1 MGIYGCISEKQNK
14 FAFLS
19 ICTYIRIVVADIL
32 GKSAICLRKFSAI
45 MYHRIFD
52 IENRLDEA
60 MFLFGGR
67 QTGKSTLLK
76 ERFPKAVYIDLLKS
90 DVRNRFKQHPE
101 EFRES
106 LLRYPPETLVIVDE
120 IQKVPDLLDEVHW
133 LMVEKGLWFIL
144 SGSSARKIKKSGA
157 NNLGG
162 RAIPETLF
170 PLVSAEIP
178 DFDLERAVQNGMIPR
193 HYMVANARNRMRAY
207 IDLYLK
213 EEIIEEA
220 LVQNVDEFVRFME
233 VAAIMD
239 GEILNYEN
247 VASDCEV
254 SANTVKAY
262 YKILVDTL
270 LGFEVPAYRKVIK
283 RKLYKSPRFYYF
295 DVGIANHLTKRYH
308 LAPKTPEYG
317 HAFEHL
323 IMQEIVA
330 YLGYTNSDEEL
341 TYWHTYENLEV
352 DAVIGD
358 ARVAIEI
365 KSKEHIDLDDK
376 KGVTEFA
383 KEHPDTKQ
391 IIVSRDRISR
401 RSGDVDLYYVI
412 DFFKA
417 LWAGEII

>member
-1 MGIYGCISEKQNK
+1 MQHRCGFFKNIRNHVAEIIS
-14 FAFLS
+14 
-19 ICTYIRIVVADIL
+19 
-32 GKSAICLRKFSAI
+32 I

-67 QTGKSTLLK
+67 QVGKSTLLK
-76 ERFPKAVYIDLLKS
+76 ERFPKAVYIDLLNS
-90 DVRNRFKQHPE
+90 ELRNRYRQHPE

-106 LLRYPPETLVIVDE
+106 LLRHAPETLVVVDE

-133 LMVEKGLWFIL
+133 LMVNRGLFFVL
-144 SGSSARKIKKSGA
+144 SGSSARKLKKSGA

-162 RAIPETLF
+162 RAIPEMLF

-178 DFDLERAVQNGMIPR
+178 DFDLDRAIQNGMIPR
-193 HYMVANARNRMRAY
+193 HYMVANARNRLKSY
-207 IDLYLK
+207 IELYLK

-220 LVQNVDEFVRFME
+220 AVQKVDDFIRFLE
-233 VAAIMD
+233 VAAISN
-239 GEILNYEN
+239 GEMLNYEN
-247 VASDCEV
+247 VAADCGV

-262 YKILVDTL
+262 YQILCDTL

-283 RKLYKSPRFYYF
+283 RKLSKSSRFYFF
-295 DVGIANHLTKRYH
+295 DVGIANYLTGRHH

-323 IMQEIVA
+323 VMQEIVA
-330 YLGYTNSDEEL
+330 YLGYKGIEEKL
-341 TYWHTYENLEV
+341 TYWHTYDDIEV

-365 KSKEHIDLDDK
+365 KSADSIQTNHK
-376 KGVTEFA
+376 KGLVEFA
-383 KEHPDTKQ
+383 KEHPNVKQ
-391 IIVSRDRISR
+391 ILVSRDRISR
-401 RSGDVDLYYVI
+401 RSGDIDLYYVT

-417 LWAGEII
+417 LWNDEIV

>member
-1 MGIYGCISEKQNK
+1 M
-14 FAFLS
+14 
-19 ICTYIRIVVADIL
+19 
-32 GKSAICLRKFSAI
+32 LRKFQFI

-67 QTGKSTLLK
+67 QVGKSTLLK
-76 ERFPKAVYIDLLKS
+76 ERFPKAIYIDLLKS
-90 DVRNRFKQHPE
+90 DIRTRFKQHPE

-106 LLRYPPETLVIVDE
+106 LLRYPPETLVIIDE
-120 IQKVPDLLDEVHW
+120 IQKIPDLLDEVHW

-144 SGSSARKIKKSGA
+144 SGSSARKINRSGA

-178 DFDLERAVQNGMIPR
+178 DYDLDRAVQNGMIPR
-193 HYMVANARNRMRAY
+193 HYMVANAQNRMRAY
-207 IDLYLK
+207 VDLYLK
-213 EEIIEEA
+213 EEIIEES
-220 LVQNVDEFVRFME
+220 LVQNVDEFIRFME

-247 VASDCEV
+247 VASDCGV

-262 YKILVDTL
+262 YKILVETL

-283 RKLYKSPRFYYF
+283 RKLYKSSRFYYF

-308 LAPKTPEYG
+308 LAPRTPEYG

-323 IMQEIVA
+323 IIQEIRA
-330 YLGYTNSDEEL
+330 YLGYTGSEEEL

-365 KSKEHIDLDDK
+365 KSTDHVNHDDK

-383 KEHPDTKQ
+383 KEHPETKQ
-391 IIVSRDRISR
+391 ILVSRDRISR
-401 RSGDVDLYYVI
+401 RSGDVDLYYVT

>member
-1 MGIYGCISEKQNK
+1 
-14 FAFLS
+14 
-19 ICTYIRIVVADIL
+19 
-32 GKSAICLRKFSAI
+32 

-67 QTGKSTLLK
+67 QVGKSTLLK
-76 ERFPKAVYIDLLKS
+76 ERFPKAIYIDLLKS
-90 DVRNRFKQHPE
+90 DIRNRFKQHPE

-120 IQKVPDLLDEVHW
+120 IQKIPDLLDEVHW
-133 LMVEKGLWFIL
+133 LMVEKDLWFIL
-144 SGSSARKIKKSGA
+144 SGSSARKIKRSGA

-178 DFDLERAVQNGMIPR
+178 DYDLDRAVQNGMIPR
-193 HYMVANARNRMRAY
+193 HYMVANAQNRMRAY
-207 IDLYLK
+207 VDLYLK
-213 EEIIEEA
+213 EEIIEES
-220 LVQNVDEFVRFME
+220 LVQNVDEFIRFME

-247 VASDCEV
+247 VASDCGG

-262 YKILVDTL
+262 YKILVETL

-283 RKLYKSPRFYYF
+283 RKLYKSSRFYYF

-308 LAPKTPEYG
+308 LAPRTPEYG

-323 IMQEIVA
+323 IIQEIRA
-330 YLGYTNSDEEL
+330 YLGYTGSEEEL

-365 KSKEHIDLDDK
+365 KSTDHVNHDDK

-383 KEHPDTKQ
+383 KEHPETKQ
-391 IIVSRDRISR
+391 ILVSRDRISR
-401 RSGDVDLYYVI
+401 RSGDVDLYYVT

>member
-1 MGIYGCISEKQNK
+1 LQHRCGFFKNIRNHVAEIIS
-14 FAFLS
+14 
-19 ICTYIRIVVADIL
+19 
-32 GKSAICLRKFSAI
+32 I

-67 QTGKSTLLK
+67 QVGKSTLLK
-76 ERFPKAVYIDLLKS
+76 ERFPKAVYIDLLNS
-90 DVRNRFKQHPE
+90 ELRNRYRQHPE

-106 LLRYPPETLVIVDE
+106 LLRHDPETLVIVDE

-133 LMVEKGLWFIL
+133 LMVNRGLFFVL
-144 SGSSARKIKKSGA
+144 SGSSARKLKKSGA

-178 DFDLERAVQNGMIPR
+178 DFDLDRAIQNGMIPR
-193 HYMVANARNRMRAY
+193 HYMVANARNRLKSY
-207 IDLYLK
+207 IELYLK

-220 LVQNVDEFVRFME
+220 AVQKVDDFIRFLE
-233 VAAIMD
+233 VAAISN
-239 GEILNYEN
+239 GEMLNYEN
-247 VASDCEV
+247 VAADCGV

-262 YKILVDTL
+262 YQILCDTL
-270 LGFEVPAYRKVIK
+270 LGFEVPAFRKVIK
-283 RKLYKSPRFYYF
+283 RKLTKSSRFYFF
-295 DVGIANHLTKRYH
+295 DVGIANYLTGRHH

-323 IMQEIVA
+323 VMQEIVA
-330 YLGYTNSDEEL
+330 YLGYKGVEEKL
-341 TYWHTYENLEV
+341 TYWHTYDDIEV

-365 KSKEHIDLDDK
+365 KSADSIQTNHK
-376 KGVTEFA
+376 KGLVEFA
-383 KEHPDTKQ
+383 KEHPNVKQ
-391 IIVSRDRISR
+391 ILVSRDRISR
-401 RSGDVDLYYVI
+401 RSGDIDLYYVI

-417 LWAGEII
+417 LWNDEIV

>member
-1 MGIYGCISEKQNK
+1 
-14 FAFLS
+14 
-19 ICTYIRIVVADIL
+19 
-32 GKSAICLRKFSAI
+32 

-67 QTGKSTLLK
+67 QVGKSTLLK
-76 ERFPKAVYIDLLKS
+76 ERFHNAIYIDLLNS
-90 DVRNRFKQHPE
+90 ELRNRFRQHPE

-106 LLRYPPETLVIVDE
+106 LLRYQPETLVIVDE

-133 LMVEKGLWFIL
+133 LMVNKGLHFIL
-144 SGSSARKIKKSGA
+144 SGSSARKLKKSGA

-162 RAIPETLF
+162 RAIPEILF

-178 DFDLERAVQNGMIPR
+178 DFDLERAIQNGMIPR
-193 HYMVANARNRMRAY
+193 HYMVANARNRLKSY
-207 IDLYLK
+207 IELYLK
-213 EEIIEEA
+213 EEIMEEA
-220 LVQNVDEFVRFME
+220 AVQNVDDFIRFLE
-233 VAAIMD
+233 VAAISD

-247 VASDCEV
+247 VASDCGV

-262 YKILVDTL
+262 YKILCDTL
-270 LGFEVPAYRKVIK
+270 LGFEVPAFSKVIK
-283 RKLYKSPRFYYF
+283 RKLNKASRFYFF
-295 DVGIANHLTKRYH
+295 DVGIANYLTGRH
-308 LAPKTPEYG
+308 QLAPKTPEYG

-323 IMQEIVA
+323 VMQEIMA
-330 YLGYTNSDEEL
+330 YLGYKDSEEKL
-341 TYWHTYENLEV
+341 TYWHTYDNIEV

-365 KSKEHIDLDDK
+365 KSTDTIQTGHK
-376 KGVTEFA
+376 KGLAEFA
-383 KEHPDTKQ
+383 REHPGVKQ

-401 RSGDVDLYYVI
+401 RSSDVDLYYVN

-417 LWAGEII
+417 LWNDEII

>member
-1 MGIYGCISEKQNK
+1 
-14 FAFLS
+14 
-19 ICTYIRIVVADIL
+19 
-32 GKSAICLRKFSAI
+32 

-52 IENRLDEA
+52 VENRLDEA
-60 MFLFGGR
+60 MFLFGAR

-76 ERFPKAVYIDLLKS
+76 ERFPKAIYIDLLKS

-178 DFDLERAVQNGMIPR
+178 DFDIERAVQNGMIPR

-207 IDLYLK
+207 IDLYVK

-220 LVQNVDEFVRFME
+220 LVQNVDEFIRFME

-247 VASDCEV
+247 VASDCGV

-295 DVGIANHLTKRYH
+295 DIGIANHLTKRYQ

-323 IMQEIVA
+323 IIQEIVA
-330 YLGYTNSDEEL
+330 YLAYTNSDEEL
-341 TYWHTYENLEV
+341 TYWHTYENIEV
-352 DAVIGD
+352 DAIIGD

-365 KSKEHIDLDDK
+365 KSTDHVDHGDK
-376 KGVTEFA
+376 KGIMEFA
-383 KEHPDTKQ
+383 KEHPNAKQ
-391 IIVSRDRISR
+391 ILVSRDRINR
-401 RSGDVDLYYVI
+401 RSGNVDLYYVT

>member
-1 MGIYGCISEKQNK
+1 MQCRCGFFKNIRNHVAEIIS
-14 FAFLS
+14 
-19 ICTYIRIVVADIL
+19 
-32 GKSAICLRKFSAI
+32 I

-67 QTGKSTLLK
+67 QVGKSTLLK
-76 ERFPKAVYIDLLKS
+76 ERFPKAVYIDLLNS
-90 DVRNRFKQHPE
+90 ELRNRYRQHPE

-106 LLRYPPETLVIVDE
+106 LLRHAPETLVIVDE
-120 IQKVPDLLDEVHW
+120 IQKVPDLLNEVHW
-133 LMVEKGLWFIL
+133 LMVNKGLFFIL
-144 SGSSARKIKKSGA
+144 SGSSARKLKKSGA

-178 DFDLERAVQNGMIPR
+178 DFDLDRAIQNGMIPR
-193 HYMVANARNRMRAY
+193 HYMVANARNRLKSY
-207 IDLYLK
+207 IELYLK

-220 LVQNVDEFVRFME
+220 AVQKVDDFIRFLE
-233 VAAIMD
+233 VAAISN
-239 GEILNYEN
+239 GEMLNYEN
-247 VASDCEV
+247 VATDCGV

-262 YKILVDTL
+262 YQILCDTL

-283 RKLYKSPRFYYF
+283 RKLTKSSRFYFF
-295 DVGIANHLTKRYH
+295 DVGIANYLTGRHH

-323 IMQEIVA
+323 VMQEIVA
-330 YLGYTNSDEEL
+330 YLGYKGIEEKL
-341 TYWHTYENLEV
+341 TYWHTYDDIEV

-365 KSKEHIDLDDK
+365 KSADSIQTNHK
-376 KGVTEFA
+376 KGLFEFA
-383 KEHPDTKQ
+383 KEHPNVKQ
-391 IIVSRDRISR
+391 ILVSRDRISR
-401 RSGDVDLYYVI
+401 RSGDIDLYYVN

-417 LWAGEII
+417 LWNDEIV

>member
-1 MGIYGCISEKQNK
+1 M
-14 FAFLS
+14 
-19 ICTYIRIVVADIL
+19 
-32 GKSAICLRKFSAI
+32 RKFI
-45 MYHRIFD
+45 TDMYRRIFD

-101 EFRES
+101 EFRER

-120 IQKVPDLLDEVHW
+120 IQKVTDLLDEVHW

-193 HYMVANARNRMRAY
+193 HYVVANARNRMRAY

-213 EEIIEEA
+213 EEIVEES
-220 LVQNVDEFVRFME
+220 LVQNADEFVRFME

-283 RKLYKSPRFYYF
+283 RKLYKAPRFYYF

-308 LAPKTPEYG
+308 LAPRTPEYG

-323 IMQEIVA
+323 IIQEIVA

-365 KSKEHIDLDDK
+365 KSKEHIGHDDK
-376 KGVTEFA
+376 KGVMEFA

-401 RSGDVDLYYVI
+401 RSGDVDLYYVT

>member
-1 MGIYGCISEKQNK
+1 
-14 FAFLS
+14 
-19 ICTYIRIVVADIL
+19 
-32 GKSAICLRKFSAI
+32 

-52 IENRLDEA
+52 VENRLDEA
-60 MFLFGGR
+60 MFLFGAR

-76 ERFPKAVYIDLLKS
+76 ERFPKAIYIDLLKS

-106 LLRYPPETLVIVDE
+106 LLRYPPKTLVIVDE

-178 DFDLERAVQNGMIPR
+178 DFDIERAVQNGMIPR

-207 IDLYLK
+207 IDLYVK

-220 LVQNVDEFVRFME
+220 LVQNVDEFIRFME

-247 VASDCEV
+247 VASDCGV

-295 DVGIANHLTKRYH
+295 DIGIANHLTKRYQ

-323 IMQEIVA
+323 IIQEIVA
-330 YLGYTNSDEEL
+330 YLAYTNSDEEL
-341 TYWHTYENLEV
+341 TYWHTYENIEV
-352 DAVIGD
+352 DAIIGD

-365 KSKEHIDLDDK
+365 KSTDHVDHDDK
-376 KGVTEFA
+376 KGIMEFA
-383 KEHPDTKQ
+383 KEHPNAKQ
-391 IIVSRDRISR
+391 ILVSRDRISR
-401 RSGDVDLYYVI
+401 RSGNVDLYYVT

>member
-1 MGIYGCISEKQNK
+1 MQHRCGFFKNIRNHIADFSE
-14 FAFLS
+14 
-19 ICTYIRIVVADIL
+19 I
-32 GKSAICLRKFSAI
+32 SAIVLRKLKFV

-67 QTGKSTLLK
+67 QVGKSTLLK
-76 ERFPKAVYIDLLKS
+76 ERFPKAVYIDLLNS
-90 DVRNRFKQHPE
+90 ELRNRFQQHPE

-106 LLRYPPETLVIVDE
+106 LLRYPSETLVVVDE

-133 LMVEKGLWFIL
+133 LMVNKGLFFIL
-144 SGSSARKIKKSGA
+144 SGSSARKLKKRGA

-170 PLVSAEIP
+170 PLVSVEIP
-178 DFDLERAVQNGMIPR
+178 DYDLDRAIQNGMIPR
-193 HYMVANARNRMRAY
+193 HYMVANARNRLKSY
-207 IDLYLK
+207 IELYLK

-220 LVQNVDEFVRFME
+220 AVQKVDDFIRFLE
-233 VAAIMD
+233 VAAISD
-239 GEILNYEN
+239 GEMLNYEN
-247 VASDCEV
+247 VATDCGV

-262 YKILVDTL
+262 YKILCDTL
-270 LGFEVPAYRKVIK
+270 LGFEIPAYRKVIK
-283 RKLYKSPRFYYF
+283 RKLTKASRFYFF
-295 DVGIANHLTKRYH
+295 DVGIANYLTGRHH

-323 IMQEIVA
+323 VMQEIVA
-330 YLGYTNSDEEL
+330 YLGYKNSEEKL
-341 TYWHTYENLEV
+341 TYWHTYDDIEV

-365 KSKEHIDLDDK
+365 KSADSIQTSHK
-376 KGVTEFA
+376 KGLIEFA
-383 KEHPDTKQ
+383 KEHPNVKLVL
-391 IIVSRDRISR
+391 VSRDRITR
-401 RSGDVDLYYVI
+401 RNGEIDLYYVT

-417 LWAGEII
+417 LWNDEII

>member
-1 MGIYGCISEKQNK
+1 
-14 FAFLS
+14 
-19 ICTYIRIVVADIL
+19 
-32 GKSAICLRKFSAI
+32 

-90 DVRNRFKQHPE
+90 DARNRFKQHPE

-295 DVGIANHLTKRYH
+295 DVGVANHLTKRYH

-365 KSKEHIDLDDK
+365 KSKEHIDHDDK

-401 RSGDVDLYYVI
+401 RSGDVDLYYVT

>member
-1 MGIYGCISEKQNK
+1 
-14 FAFLS
+14 
-19 ICTYIRIVVADIL
+19 
-32 GKSAICLRKFSAI
+32 

-52 IENRLDEA
+52 VENRLDEA
-60 MFLFGGR
+60 MFLFGAR

-76 ERFPKAVYIDLLKS
+76 ERFPKAIYIDLLKS

-133 LMVEKGLWFIL
+133 LMVEKGLWFVL

-178 DFDLERAVQNGMIPR
+178 DFDIERAVQNGMIPR

-207 IDLYLK
+207 IDLYVK

-220 LVQNVDEFVRFME
+220 LVQNVDEFIRFME

-247 VASDCEV
+247 VASDCGV
-254 SANTVKAY
+254 SVNTVKAY

-295 DVGIANHLTKRYH
+295 DIGIANHLTKRYQ

-323 IMQEIVA
+323 IIQEIVA
-330 YLGYTNSDEEL
+330 YLAYTNSDEEL
-341 TYWHTYENLEV
+341 TYWHTYENIEV
-352 DAVIGD
+352 DAIIGD

-365 KSKEHIDLDDK
+365 KSTDHVDHDDK
-376 KGVTEFA
+376 KGIMEFA
-383 KEHPDTKQ
+383 KEHPNAKQ
-391 IIVSRDRISR
+391 ILVSRDRISR
-401 RSGDVDLYYVI
+401 RSGNVDLYYVT

>member
-1 MGIYGCISEKQNK
+1 M
-14 FAFLS
+14 
-19 ICTYIRIVVADIL
+19 
-32 GKSAICLRKFSAI
+32 RKFI
-45 MYHRIFD
+45 TDMYRRIFD

-106 LLRYPPETLVIVDE
+106 LLRYPPETLVVVDE

-193 HYMVANARNRMRAY
+193 HYAVANARNRMRAY
-207 IDLYLK
+207 IDLYMK

-220 LVQNVDEFVRFME
+220 LVQNADEFVRFME

-283 RKLYKSPRFYYF
+283 RKLYKAPRFYYF

-308 LAPKTPEYG
+308 LAPRTPEYG

-323 IMQEIVA
+323 IMQEIAA

-365 KSKEHIDLDDK
+365 KSKEHIDHDDK

-383 KEHPDTKQ
+383 KEHPDTRQ

-401 RSGDVDLYYVI
+401 RSGDVDLYYVT

>member
-1 MGIYGCISEKQNK
+1 
-14 FAFLS
+14 
-19 ICTYIRIVVADIL
+19 
-32 GKSAICLRKFSAI
+32 

-67 QTGKSTLLK
+67 QVGKSTLLK
-76 ERFPKAVYIDLLKS
+76 ERFPHAVYYDLLNS
-90 DVRNRFKQHPE
+90 ELRNRFRLHPE

-106 LLRYPPETLVIVDE
+106 LLRYPHETLVIVDE
-120 IQKVPDLLDEVHW
+120 IQKAPDLLDEVHW
-133 LMVEKGLWFIL
+133 LMVNKGLFFIL
-144 SGSSARKIKKSGA
+144 SGSSTRKLKKSGA

-178 DFDLERAVQNGMIPR
+178 DFDLNRAVQNGMIPR
-193 HYMVANARNRMRAY
+193 HYMVTNARNRLKSY

-213 EEIIEEA
+213 EEILEEA
-220 LVQNVDEFVRFME
+220 AVQNVDDFTRFLE
-233 VAAIMD
+233 VAAISD

-247 VASDCEV
+247 VASDCGV

-262 YKILVDTL
+262 YKILCDTL

-283 RKLYKSPRFYYF
+283 RKLSKASRFYFF
-295 DVGIANHLTKRYH
+295 DVGIANYLTGRHH

-323 IMQEIVA
+323 VLQEIVA
-330 YLGYTNSDEEL
+330 YLGYKDSEEKL
-341 TYWHTYENLEV
+341 TYWHTYDDLEV
-352 DAVIGD
+352 DVVIGD

-365 KSKEHIDLDDK
+365 KSTDSVQTSHR
-376 KGVTEFA
+376 KGLTEFA
-383 KEHPDTKQ
+383 KEHPNVKQ
-391 IIVSRDRISR
+391 ILVSRDRISR
-401 RSGDVDLYYVI
+401 QSGAVDLYYVI

-417 LWAGEII
+417 LWEGRII

>member
-1 MGIYGCISEKQNK
+1 MQSRCGFFKNIRNHVAEIIS
-14 FAFLS
+14 
-19 ICTYIRIVVADIL
+19 
-32 GKSAICLRKFSAI
+32 I

-67 QTGKSTLLK
+67 QVGKSTLLK
-76 ERFPKAVYIDLLKS
+76 ERFPKAVYIDLLNS
-90 DVRNRFKQHPE
+90 ELRNRYRQHPE

-106 LLRYPPETLVIVDE
+106 LLRHAPETLVVVDE

-133 LMVEKGLWFIL
+133 LMVNKGLFFIL
-144 SGSSARKIKKSGA
+144 SGSSARKLKKSGA

-178 DFDLERAVQNGMIPR
+178 DFDLDRAIQNGMIPR
-193 HYMVANARNRMRAY
+193 HYMVANARNRLKSY
-207 IDLYLK
+207 IELYLK

-220 LVQNVDEFVRFME
+220 AVQKVDDFIRFLE
-233 VAAIMD
+233 VAAISN
-239 GEILNYEN
+239 GEMLNYEN
-247 VASDCEV
+247 VAADCGV

-262 YKILVDTL
+262 YQILCDTL

-283 RKLYKSPRFYYF
+283 RKLTKSSRFYFF
-295 DVGIANHLTKRYH
+295 DVGIANYLTGRHH

-323 IMQEIVA
+323 VMQEIVA
-330 YLGYTNSDEEL
+330 YLGYKGIEEKL
-341 TYWHTYENLEV
+341 TYWHTYDDIEV
-352 DAVIGD
+352 DAVISD

-365 KSKEHIDLDDK
+365 KSADSIQTNHK
-376 KGVTEFA
+376 KGLVEFA
-383 KEHPDTKQ
+383 KEHPNVKQ
-391 IIVSRDRISR
+391 ILVSRDRISR
-401 RSGDVDLYYVI
+401 RSGDIDLYYVI

-417 LWAGEII
+417 LWNDEIV

>member
-1 MGIYGCISEKQNK
+1 M
-14 FAFLS
+14 
-19 ICTYIRIVVADIL
+19 
-32 GKSAICLRKFSAI
+32 RKFI
-45 MYHRIFD
+45 TDMYRRIFD

-76 ERFPKAVYIDLLKS
+76 ERFPKAVFIDLLKS

-101 EFRES
+101 EFRER

-157 NNLGG
+157 NNLGV

-193 HYMVANARNRMRAY
+193 HYVVANARNRMRAY

-213 EEIIEEA
+213 EEIVEES
-220 LVQNVDEFVRFME
+220 LVQNADEFVRFME

-283 RKLYKSPRFYYF
+283 RKLYKAPRFYYF

-308 LAPKTPEYG
+308 LAPRTPEYG

-323 IMQEIVA
+323 IIQEIVA

-365 KSKEHIDLDDK
+365 KSKEHIDHDDK

-383 KEHPDTKQ
+383 KEHPDTRQ

-401 RSGDVDLYYVI
+401 RSGDVDLYYVT

>member
-1 MGIYGCISEKQNK
+1 M
-14 FAFLS
+14 
-19 ICTYIRIVVADIL
+19 
-32 GKSAICLRKFSAI
+32 LRKFQFI

-67 QTGKSTLLK
+67 QVGKSTLLK
-76 ERFPKAVYIDLLKS
+76 ERFPKAIYIDLLKS
-90 DVRNRFKQHPE
+90 DIRNRFKQHPE

-106 LLRYPPETLVIVDE
+106 LLRYPPETLVIIDE
-120 IQKVPDLLDEVHW
+120 IQKIPDLLDEVHW
-133 LMVEKGLWFIL
+133 LMVEKDLWFIL
-144 SGSSARKIKKSGA
+144 SGSSARKIKRSGA

-178 DFDLERAVQNGMIPR
+178 DYDLDRAVQNGMIPR
-193 HYMVANARNRMRAY
+193 HYMVANAQNRMRAY
-207 IDLYLK
+207 VDLYLK
-213 EEIIEEA
+213 EEIIEES
-220 LVQNVDEFVRFME
+220 LVQNVDEFIRFME

-247 VASDCEV
+247 VASDCGV

-262 YKILVDTL
+262 YKILVETL

-283 RKLYKSPRFYYF
+283 RKLYKSSRFYYF

-308 LAPKTPEYG
+308 LAPRTPEYG

-323 IMQEIVA
+323 IIQEIRA
-330 YLGYTNSDEEL
+330 YLGYTGSEEEL

-365 KSKEHIDLDDK
+365 KSTDHVNHDDK
-376 KGVTEFA
+376 KSVTEFA
-383 KEHPDTKQ
+383 KEHPETKQ
-391 IIVSRDRISR
+391 ILVSRDRISR
-401 RSGDVDLYYVI
+401 RSGDVDLYYVT

>member
-1 MGIYGCISEKQNK
+1 MQRRCGFFKNIRNHVAEIIS
-14 FAFLS
+14 
-19 ICTYIRIVVADIL
+19 
-32 GKSAICLRKFSAI
+32 I

-67 QTGKSTLLK
+67 QVGKSTLLK
-76 ERFPKAVYIDLLKS
+76 ERFPKAVYIDLLNS
-90 DVRNRFKQHPE
+90 ELRNRYRQHPE

-106 LLRYPPETLVIVDE
+106 LLRHAPETLVIVDE

-133 LMVEKGLWFIL
+133 LMVNKGLFFIL
-144 SGSSARKIKKSGA
+144 SGSSARKLKKSGA

-178 DFDLERAVQNGMIPR
+178 DFDLDRAIQNGMIPR
-193 HYMVANARNRMRAY
+193 HYMVANARNRLKSY
-207 IDLYLK
+207 IELYLK

-220 LVQNVDEFVRFME
+220 AVQKVDDFIRFLE
-233 VAAIMD
+233 VAAISN
-239 GEILNYEN
+239 GEMLNYEN
-247 VASDCEV
+247 VATDCGV

-262 YKILVDTL
+262 YQILCDTL

-283 RKLYKSPRFYYF
+283 RKLTKSSRFYFF
-295 DVGIANHLTKRYH
+295 DVGIANYLTGRHH

-323 IMQEIVA
+323 VMQEIVA
-330 YLGYTNSDEEL
+330 YLGYKGIEEKL
-341 TYWHTYENLEV
+341 TYWHTYDDIEV

-365 KSKEHIDLDDK
+365 KSADSIQTNHK
-376 KGVTEFA
+376 KGLVEFA
-383 KEHPDTKQ
+383 KEHPNVKQ
-391 IIVSRDRISR
+391 ILVSRDRISR
-401 RSGDVDLYYVI
+401 RSGDIDLYYVI

-417 LWAGEII
+417 LWNDEIV

>member
-1 MGIYGCISEKQNK
+1 
-14 FAFLS
+14 
-19 ICTYIRIVVADIL
+19 
-32 GKSAICLRKFSAI
+32 

-52 IENRLDEA
+52 IENRLDEG

-90 DVRNRFKQHPE
+90 DLRNRFKQHPE

-120 IQKVPDLLDEVHW
+120 IQKVPDLLDEVHS
-133 LMVEKGLWFIL
+133 LMVSNGLWFIL

-157 NNLGG
+157 NKLGG

-178 DFDLERAVQNGMIPR
+178 DFDLGRAVQNGMIPR
-193 HYMVANARNRMRAY
+193 HYMVADARKRLQAY
-207 IDLYLK
+207 IDLYLS
-213 EEIIEEA
+213 EEIAEEA
-220 LVQNVDEFVRFME
+220 AVQNLDDFVRFME
-233 VAAIMD
+233 VAAISD
-239 GEILNYEN
+239 GEIMNYEN
-247 VASDCEV
+247 VASDCGV

-283 RKLYKSPRFYYF
+283 RKLYKASRFYYF
-295 DVGIANHLTKRYH
+295 DVGIANYLTGRHHLSD
-308 LAPKTPEYG
+308 KTPEYG

-330 YLGYTNSDEEL
+330 YLGYTDSEEPL
-341 TYWHTYENLEV
+341 SYWHTYDNHEV

-365 KSKEHIDLDDK
+365 KSTDHVDHDDK
-376 KGVTEFA
+376 KGLTEFA
-383 KEHPDTKQ
+383 KEHPGTKQ
-391 IIVSRDRISR
+391 ILVSRDRISR
-401 RSGDVDLYYVI
+401 RSGDVDLYYVT

>member
-1 MGIYGCISEKQNK
+1 
-14 FAFLS
+14 
-19 ICTYIRIVVADIL
+19 
-32 GKSAICLRKFSAI
+32 
-45 MYHRIFD
+45 MYRRIFD

-120 IQKVPDLLDEVHW
+120 IQKVPELLDEVHW

-193 HYMVANARNRMRAY
+193 HYAVANARNRMRSY

-220 LVQNVDEFVRFME
+220 LVQNADEFVRFME

-283 RKLYKSPRFYYF
+283 RKLYKAPRFYYF

-308 LAPKTPEYG
+308 LAPRTPEYG

-323 IMQEIVA
+323 IMQEIAA

-365 KSKEHIDLDDK
+365 KSKEHIDHDDK

-383 KEHPDTKQ
+383 KEHPDTRQ

-401 RSGDVDLYYVI
+401 RSGDVDLYYVT

>member
-1 MGIYGCISEKQNK
+1 
-14 FAFLS
+14 
-19 ICTYIRIVVADIL
+19 
-32 GKSAICLRKFSAI
+32 
-45 MYHRIFD
+45 MYRRIFD

-193 HYMVANARNRMRAY
+193 HYAVANARNRMRAY

-220 LVQNVDEFVRFME
+220 LVQNADEFVRFME

-283 RKLYKSPRFYYF
+283 RKLYKAPRFYYF

-308 LAPKTPEYG
+308 LAPRTPEYG

-323 IMQEIVA
+323 IMQEIAA

-365 KSKEHIDLDDK
+365 KSKEHIDHDDK

-383 KEHPDTKQ
+383 KEHPDTRQ

-401 RSGDVDLYYVI
+401 RSGDVDLYYVT
-412 DFFKA
+412 DFFKD

>member
-1 MGIYGCISEKQNK
+1 MK
-14 FAFLS
+14 F
-19 ICTYIRIVVADIL
+19 R
-32 GKSAICLRKFSAI
+32 AI

-233 VAAIMD
+233 VAALMD

-317 HAFEHL
+317 HALEHL

-341 TYWHTYENLEV
+341 TYWRTYENLEV

-365 KSKEHIDLDDK
+365 KSKEHIDHDDK

-391 IIVSRDRISR
+391 IIVSKDRISR
-401 RSGDVDLYYVI
+401 RSGDVDLYYVT

>member
-1 MGIYGCISEKQNK
+1 
-14 FAFLS
+14 
-19 ICTYIRIVVADIL
+19 
-32 GKSAICLRKFSAI
+32 

-67 QTGKSTLLK
+67 QVGKSTLLR
-76 ERFPKAVYIDLLKS
+76 ERFPKAVYIDLLNS
-90 DVRNRFKQHPE
+90 EVRNRFRQHPE

-106 LLRYPPETLVIVDE
+106 LLRLPPETLVIVDE

-133 LMVEKGLWFIL
+133 LMVNNGLFFIL
-144 SGSSARKIKKSGA
+144 SGSSARKLKKSGA

-178 DFDLERAVQNGMIPR
+178 DYDLERAIQNGMIPR
-193 HYMVANARNRMRAY
+193 HYMVANARNRLKSY
-207 IDLYLK
+207 IELYLQ
-213 EEIIEEA
+213 EEILEEA
-220 LVQNVDEFVRFME
+220 AVRKVDDFVRFLE
-233 VAAIMD
+233 VAAISD
-239 GEILNYEN
+239 CEILNYDN
-247 VASDCEV
+247 VATDCGV

-262 YKILVDTL
+262 YQILCDTL

-283 RKLYKSPRFYYF
+283 RKLTKSPRFYFF
-295 DVGIANHLTKRYH
+295 DVGIANYLTGRHH

-323 IMQEIVA
+323 VLQEIVA
-330 YLGYTNSDEEL
+330 YLGYKNSDEEL
-341 TYWHTYENLEV
+341 TYWHTYDDVEV

-365 KSKEHIDLDDK
+365 KSTETVQASHK
-376 KGVTEFA
+376 KGLAEFA
-383 KEHPDTKQ
+383 KEHPNTRQ
-391 IIVSRDRISR
+391 VLVSRDRISR
-401 RSGDVDLYYVI
+401 RSGEVDLFYVM

-417 LWAGEII
+417 LWNDEII

>member
-1 MGIYGCISEKQNK
+1 
-14 FAFLS
+14 
-19 ICTYIRIVVADIL
+19 
-32 GKSAICLRKFSAI
+32 

-52 IENRLDEA
+52 VENRLDEA
-60 MFLFGGR
+60 MFLFGAR

-76 ERFPKAVYIDLLKS
+76 ERFPKAIYIDLLKS

-178 DFDLERAVQNGMIPR
+178 DFDIERAVQNGMIPR

-207 IDLYLK
+207 IDLYVK

-220 LVQNVDEFVRFME
+220 LVQNVDEFIRFME

-247 VASDCEV
+247 VASDCGV

-295 DVGIANHLTKRYH
+295 DIGIANHLTKRYQ

-323 IMQEIVA
+323 IIQEIVA
-330 YLGYTNSDEEL
+330 YLAYTNSDEEL
-341 TYWHTYENLEV
+341 TYWHTYENIEV
-352 DAVIGD
+352 DAIIGD

-365 KSKEHIDLDDK
+365 KSTDHVDHDDK
-376 KGVTEFA
+376 KGIMEFA
-383 KEHPDTKQ
+383 KEHPNAKQ
-391 IIVSRDRISR
+391 ILVSRDRISR
-401 RSGDVDLYYVI
+401 RSDNVDLYYVT

>member
-1 MGIYGCISEKQNK
+1 M
-14 FAFLS
+14 
-19 ICTYIRIVVADIL
+19 
-32 GKSAICLRKFSAI
+32 RKFI
-45 MYHRIFD
+45 TDMYRRIFD

-60 MFLFGGR
+60 MFLFGGH

-120 IQKVPDLLDEVHW
+120 IQKVPELLDEVHW

-193 HYMVANARNRMRAY
+193 HYAVANARNRMRAY
-207 IDLYLK
+207 IDRYLK

-220 LVQNVDEFVRFME
+220 LVQNADEFVRFME

-283 RKLYKSPRFYYF
+283 RKLYKAPRFYYF
-295 DVGIANHLTKRYH
+295 DVGIANHLTKRCH
-308 LAPKTPEYG
+308 LAPRTPEYG

-323 IMQEIVA
+323 IMQEIAA

-365 KSKEHIDLDDK
+365 KSKEHIDHDDK

-383 KEHPDTKQ
+383 KEHPDTRQ

-401 RSGDVDLYYVI
+401 RSGDVDLYYVT

>member
-1 MGIYGCISEKQNK
+1 
-14 FAFLS
+14 
-19 ICTYIRIVVADIL
+19 
-32 GKSAICLRKFSAI
+32 

-52 IENRLDEA
+52 VENRLDEA
-60 MFLFGGR
+60 MFLFGAR

-76 ERFPKAVYIDLLKS
+76 ERFPKAIYIDLLKS

-101 EFRES
+101 EFREN

-178 DFDLERAVQNGMIPR
+178 DFDIERAIQNGMIPR

-207 IDLYLK
+207 IDLYVK

-220 LVQNVDEFVRFME
+220 LVQNVDEFIRFME

-247 VASDCEV
+247 VASDCGV
-254 SANTVKAY
+254 SANTAKAY

-295 DVGIANHLTKRYH
+295 DIGIANHLTKRYQ

-330 YLGYTNSDEEL
+330 YLAYTNSDEEL
-341 TYWHTYENLEV
+341 TYWHTYENIEV
-352 DAVIGD
+352 DAIIGD

-365 KSKEHIDLDDK
+365 KSTDHVDHGDK
-376 KGVTEFA
+376 KGIMEFA
-383 KEHPDTKQ
+383 KEHPNAKQ
-391 IIVSRDRISR
+391 ILVSRDRISR
-401 RSGDVDLYYVI
+401 RSGNVDLYYVT

>member
-1 MGIYGCISEKQNK
+1 
-14 FAFLS
+14 
-19 ICTYIRIVVADIL
+19 
-32 GKSAICLRKFSAI
+32 

-60 MFLFGGR
+60 MFLFGAR

-76 ERFPKAVYIDLLKS
+76 ERFPKAIYIDLLKS

-178 DFDLERAVQNGMIPR
+178 DFDIERAVQNGMIPR

-207 IDLYLK
+207 IDLYVK

-220 LVQNVDEFVRFME
+220 LVQNVDEFIRFME

-247 VASDCEV
+247 VASDCGV

-295 DVGIANHLTKRYH
+295 DIGIANHLTKRYQ

-323 IMQEIVA
+323 IIQEIVA
-330 YLGYTNSDEEL
+330 YLAYTNSDEEL
-341 TYWHTYENLEV
+341 TYWHTYENIEV
-352 DAVIGD
+352 DAIIGD

-365 KSKEHIDLDDK
+365 KSTDHVDHGDK
-376 KGVTEFA
+376 KGIMEFA
-383 KEHPDTKQ
+383 KEHPNAKQ
-391 IIVSRDRISR
+391 ILVSRDRISR
-401 RSGDVDLYYVI
+401 RSGNVDLYYVT

>member
-1 MGIYGCISEKQNK
+1 
-14 FAFLS
+14 
-19 ICTYIRIVVADIL
+19 
-32 GKSAICLRKFSAI
+32 
-45 MYHRIFD
+45 MYRRIFD

-76 ERFPKAVYIDLLKS
+76 ERFPKAVFIDLLKS

-101 EFRES
+101 EFRER

-193 HYMVANARNRMRAY
+193 HYVVANARNRMRAY

-213 EEIIEEA
+213 EEIVEES
-220 LVQNVDEFVRFME
+220 LVQNADEFVRFME

-283 RKLYKSPRFYYF
+283 RKLYKAPRFYYF

-308 LAPKTPEYG
+308 LAPRTPEYG

-323 IMQEIVA
+323 IIQEIVA

-365 KSKEHIDLDDK
+365 KSKEHIDHDDK

-383 KEHPDTKQ
+383 KEHPDTRQ

-401 RSGDVDLYYVI
+401 RGGDVDLYYVT

>member
-1 MGIYGCISEKQNK
+1 
-14 FAFLS
+14 
-19 ICTYIRIVVADIL
+19 
-32 GKSAICLRKFSAI
+32 

-52 IENRLDEA
+52 VENRLDEA
-60 MFLFGGR
+60 MFLFGAR

-76 ERFPKAVYIDLLKS
+76 ERFPKAIYIDLLKS
-90 DVRNRFKQHPE
+90 DVRNRIKQHPE

-144 SGSSARKIKKSGA
+144 SGSSARKIKKSGT

-178 DFDLERAVQNGMIPR
+178 DFDIERAVQNGMIPR

-207 IDLYLK
+207 IDLYVK

-220 LVQNVDEFVRFME
+220 LVQNVDEFIRFME

-247 VASDCEV
+247 VASDCGV

-295 DVGIANHLTKRYH
+295 DIGIANHLTKRYQ

-323 IMQEIVA
+323 IIQEIVA
-330 YLGYTNSDEEL
+330 YLAYTNSDEEL
-341 TYWHTYENLEV
+341 TYWHTYENIEV
-352 DAVIGD
+352 DAIIGD

-365 KSKEHIDLDDK
+365 KSTDHVDHGDK
-376 KGVTEFA
+376 KGIMEFA
-383 KEHPDTKQ
+383 KEHPNTKQ
-391 IIVSRDRISR
+391 ILVSRDRISR
-401 RSGDVDLYYVI
+401 RSGNVDLYYVT

>member
-1 MGIYGCISEKQNK
+1 M
-14 FAFLS
+14 
-19 ICTYIRIVVADIL
+19 
-32 GKSAICLRKFSAI
+32 RKFRAI

-144 SGSSARKIKKSGA
+144 SGSSARKIRKSGA

-365 KSKEHIDLDDK
+365 KSKEHIDHDDK

-401 RSGDVDLYYVI
+401 RSGDVDLYYVT

>member
-1 MGIYGCISEKQNK
+1 
-14 FAFLS
+14 
-19 ICTYIRIVVADIL
+19 
-32 GKSAICLRKFSAI
+32 

-67 QTGKSTLLK
+67 QVGKSTLLR

-90 DVRNRFKQHPE
+90 EIRNRFKQHPE

-106 LLRYPPETLVIVDE
+106 LLRYPPKTLVIVDE

-144 SGSSARKIKKSGA
+144 SGSSARKIKKAGA

-162 RAIPETLF
+162 RAIPEYLY

-178 DFDLERAVQNGMIPR
+178 DFDVERAVQNGMIPR
-193 HYMVANARNRMRAY
+193 HYMVANARNRLRGY

-213 EEIIEEA
+213 EEIAEEA
-220 LVQNVDEFVRFME
+220 LVQNIDDFTRFME

-239 GEILNYEN
+239 GEILNYEK

-254 SANTVKAY
+254 SANTVKSY
-262 YKILVDTL
+262 YQILVDTL

-283 RKLYKSPRFYYF
+283 RKLYKASKFYYF
-295 DVGIANHLTKRYH
+295 DVGIANYLTGRHH

-323 IMQEIVA
+323 VMQEIRA
-330 YLGYTNSDEEL
+330 YLGYTGSEETL
-341 TYWHTYENLEV
+341 SYWHTYEDLEV

-365 KSKEHIDLDDK
+365 KSTDHVDHDNK
-376 KGVTEFA
+376 KGVMEFA

-391 IIVSRDRISR
+391 ILVSRDRISR
-401 RSGDVDLYYVI
+401 RSGDVDLYYVT

>member
-1 MGIYGCISEKQNK
+1 M
-14 FAFLS
+14 
-19 ICTYIRIVVADIL
+19 
-32 GKSAICLRKFSAI
+32 RKFI
-45 MYHRIFD
+45 TDMYRRIFD

-193 HYMVANARNRMRAY
+193 HYAVANARNRMRSY

-220 LVQNVDEFVRFME
+220 LVQNADEFVRFME

-283 RKLYKSPRFYYF
+283 RKLYKAPRFYYF

-308 LAPKTPEYG
+308 LAPRTPEYG

-323 IMQEIVA
+323 IMQEIAA

-365 KSKEHIDLDDK
+365 KSKEHIDHDDK
-376 KGVTEFA
+376 KDVTEFA
-383 KEHPDTKQ
+383 KEHPDTRQ

-401 RSGDVDLYYVI
+401 RSGDVDLYYVT

>member
-1 MGIYGCISEKQNK
+1 M
-14 FAFLS
+14 
-19 ICTYIRIVVADIL
+19 
-32 GKSAICLRKFSAI
+32 RKFI
-45 MYHRIFD
+45 TDMYRRIFD

-193 HYMVANARNRMRAY
+193 HYAVANARNRMRSY

-220 LVQNVDEFVRFME
+220 LVQNADEFVRFME

-283 RKLYKSPRFYYF
+283 RKLYKAPRFYYF
-295 DVGIANHLTKRYH
+295 DVGISNHLTKRYH
-308 LAPKTPEYG
+308 LAPRTPEYG

-323 IMQEIVA
+323 IMQEIAA

-365 KSKEHIDLDDK
+365 KSKEHIDHDDK

-383 KEHPDTKQ
+383 KEHPDTRQ

-401 RSGDVDLYYVI
+401 RSGDVDLYYVT